1 MLAIC
6 PNPTIDRLVSLELLV
21 PGTVDRVRENRAYP
35 AGKSVSAARGSL
47 ANAAAPA
54 VHVLL
59 PTTGSGWYLDTLRAE
74 GMDVTAH
81 PYPGNV
87 RESVIVLEDAGR
99 VTVLNGPGAPVTAD
113 IWDGFVAAVTAA
125 ITPGEWVICSGS
137 FPPGVGPEALA
148 AFVADVASAGGR
160 LALDTGPVWMPFA
173 LAGPVQPALITP
185 NLAEA
190 EAILT
195 GETALESTAVGED
208 ALDRAA
214 GSAAGLHARGIDA
227 VVVTAG
233 SAGLAWSTAD
243 GDGRLPGQD
252 VVVRNPI
259 GAGDAFL
266 GGLVARLEAGSAFAE
281 AARWGMA
288 TSCAAIEQWSPGGA
302 PADRVAHFHDLIA
315 PA

>member
-6 PNPTIDRLVSLELLV
+6 PNPTIDRLVSLDQLL

-47 ANAAAPA
+47 ANGVSPA

-59 PTTGSGWYLDTLRAE
+59 PTAGSDWYLDTLRAE

-87 RESVIVLEDAGR
+87 RESIIVLEDAGR
-99 VTVLNGPGAPVTAD
+99 VTVLNGPGAPVTAEV
-113 IWDGFVAAVTAA
+113 WGAFVEAVTARV
-125 ITPGEWVICSGS
+125 TPAEWVVCSGS

-148 AFVADVASAGGR
+148 ALVAAVVAAGGR
-160 LALDTGPVWMPFA
+160 LALDTGPAWMPFA

-190 EAILT
+190 EAILS
-195 GETALESTAVGED
+195 GETVQESTGIGED
-208 ALDRAA
+208 ALDRAEQA
-214 GSAAGLHARGIDA
+214 AAGLHGWGIEA

-233 SAGLAWSTAD
+233 SAGLAWATDA
-243 GDGRLPGQD
+243 GGGRLPGQD

-266 GGLVARLEAGSAFAE
+266 GGLVSRLEAGCDFAE
-281 AARWGMA
+281 AVRWGMA

-302 PADRVAHFHDLIA
+302 RSERVAHFHALIQ
-315 PA
+315 PG